1 MPPLAPRKPART
13 EAGETAPRMMTRSAA
28 AAAAAAAA
36 APPRLVLRFK
46 RKCEEADVAA
56 PGAPRKR
63 AREEADEALFQPSWA
78 LGGLLPGF
86 EEEEADEAL
95 FQPSWAPSP
104 HHLSSLGGGS
114 PLPVRSARLPDLPR
128 RWGSLGGSPYAGG
141 GAGAAPL
148 RSDSLML
155 WARGG
160 SLGGGSPCFSLGSLG
175 GSPFAGGGAGAA
187 PLRSDSL
194 AHYGWEMRLP
204 PSPLGASAAAPLST
218 LEVLGGLCEVSPR
231 IPLAGMAEPPPVQRL
246 RLRFSD
252 SLGGAAAS
260 LGSPLFAAAPPP
272 PLYVGSP
279 LCMSS
284 LGGGEAASLGSPL
297 FAAAASP
304 PLYLGLPFRVS
315 SLGGAAASPPV
326 FVSSGGLNLEEAL
339 AAESSLQ

>member
-1 MPPLAPRKPART
+1 
-13 EAGETAPRMMTRSAA
+13 
-28 AAAAAAAA
+28 
-36 APPRLVLRFK
+36 V
-46 RKCEEADVAA
+46 
-56 PGAPRKR
+56 
-63 AREEADEALFQPSWA
+63 
-78 LGGLLPGF
+78 LPGF
-86 EEEEADEAL
+86 EEEEA
-95 FQPSWAPSP
+95 WAPSP

-175 GSPFAGGGAGAA
+175 GSPFAGGGAGAGAA

-194 AHYGWEMRLP
+194 AQYGWEMRLP
-204 PSPLGASAAAPLST
+204 PSPLGAGAAAPLST

-252 SLGGAAAS
+252 SLGGGAAAS
-260 LGSPLFAAAPPP
+260 LGSPLFAAAP
-272 PLYVGSP
+272 
-279 LCMSS
+279 
-284 LGGGEAASLGSPL
+284 
-297 FAAAASP
+297 SP
-304 PLYLGLPFRVS
+304 PLYLGSPFRVS

-326 FVSSGGLNLEEAL
+326 FVSSGGVNLEEAL

>member
-28 AAAAAAAA
+28 AAAAA
-36 APPRLVLRFK
+36 PPRLVLRFK
-46 RKCEEADVAA
+46 RKCEEPLAYGPSEEEAGAAA

-63 AREEADEALFQPSWA
+63 AREEADEALFQPPWA
-78 LGGLLPGF
+78 LGGVLPGF
-86 EEEEADEAL
+86 EEEEA
-95 FQPSWAPSP
+95 WAPSP

-141 GAGAAPL
+141 GAAPL

-175 GSPFAGGGAGAA
+175 GSPFAGGGAGAGAA

-194 AHYGWEMRLP
+194 AQYGWEMRLP
-204 PSPLGASAAAPLST
+204 PSPLGAGAAAPLST

-252 SLGGAAAS
+252 SLGGGAAAS
-260 LGSPLFAAAPPP
+260 LGSPLFAAAP
-272 PLYVGSP
+272 
-279 LCMSS
+279 
-284 LGGGEAASLGSPL
+284 
-297 FAAAASP
+297 SP
-304 PLYLGLPFRVS
+304 PLYLGSPFRVS

-326 FVSSGGLNLEEAL
+326 FVSSGGVNLEEAL